1 MPAILIIDDEHG
13 IRNTLASIL
22 EDEKY
27 KVFTS
32 QDALAGI
39 ETLKREIIDLI
50 FLDVLLPKLG
60 GIEALE
66 KIRREWPLT

>member
-1 MPAILIIDDEHG
+1 MPAILIIDDEPG
-13 IRNTLASIL
+13 IRLTLASIL

-32 QDALAGI
+32 EDALAGI
-39 ETLKREIIDLI
+39 ETLKHESVDMV
-50 FLDVLLPKLG
+50 FLDVLMPKLG

-66 KIRREWPLT
+66 KIRKEWPV